1 MPYNKYYKQKK
12 QVSYDEGESW
22 EDVTPAEYQKGTL
35 YEIDSPDCQ
44 QEAQYRW
51 VDMDISTDWICDGT
65 TKYYKQKKQVS
76 NDEGRTWE
84 DVTPPEYQKGA
95 VYQTKSVE
103 CGYAPTG
110 FKYYGTT
117 SGGAVYSAECDSSM
131 AIERYEVYSG
141 VKTLEIGNCVEILM
155 NCAFLGFSNLTS
167 VIIPDSVTQIGYA
180 TFSECV
186 NLKRVNSD
194 VDGVCNIPSS
204 VTGIGNAA
212 FDRCYGFTSVII
224 PDSVIGW
231 GSGAFSNCVN
241 ITSCTVGNGIS
252 RIVSFAFDGCTK
264 LSSATIGNDVVDISD
279 AAFRKCPLSKFNS
292 NIEGVCNIPNNVT
305 NIGGEAFE
313 GNKFTSVNLPNNLK
327 TIGQSAFSGSTF
339 MDITIPNGTTTIGDH
354 AFRDSINLISV
365 TIPESVT
372 NVGIKAFEGTPWWK
386 RYKSDASNIF
396 GNIIYINKIAHV
408 ATSTGITSCEFRND
422 TKTIGR
428 GAFSGCKNLTGV
440 TIINGITDI
449 LYQAFL
455 NCSGLTGNFNIPDSV
470 NNVEYAAF
478 YGCSN
483 ITGVTIGSG
492 ANNINSGAFQDC
504 AKLESISISSSN
516 PVYDSRLN
524 CNAIIKTSTNELVAG
539 CKNTVIPN
547 SVVSIGEQSFQNCFK
562 LTSITIPNSVTN
574 IGFSSFNGCSGLTG
588 NLDIPNSVTTIG
600 EFAFADC
607 RKLTSVT
614 IGNGVTKIGT
624 DAFYYCTG
632 LTSVTVN
639 ATTPPTLGEAA
650 FQSTNNCPIYVPA
663 NSVDAYKAASGW
675 STYASRIQAIP

>member
-76 NDEGRTWE
+76 NDEGKTWQ

-103 CGYAPTG
+103 CGYVPTG

-117 SGGAVYSAECDSSM
+117 SGGAVYSAECDSSW
-131 AIERYEVYSG
+131 AIEQYEVYSG
-141 VKTLEIGNCVEILM
+141 VKTLEIGNCVEILRG
-155 NCAFLGFSNLTS
+155 CAFLGFSNLTS
-167 VIIPDSVTQIGYA
+167 VIIPDSVTSIGNDAFNNCY
-180 TFSECV
+180 
-186 NLKRVNSD
+186 NL
-194 VDGVCNIPSS
+194 
-204 VTGIGNAA
+204 TGI
-212 FDRCYGFTSVII
+212 TI
-224 PDSVIGW
+224 PDSVTVIGTAAFYGCSSLSSVTIPDSVTDW
-231 GSGAFSNCVN
+231 GSAAFKNCTSL
-241 ITSCTVGNGIS
+241 TSCTVGNGITN
-252 RIVSFAFDGCTK
+252 IYSFAFDGCTK
-264 LSSATIGNDVVDISD
+264 LSSATIGDEVVDISD
-279 AAFRKCPLSKFNS
+279 SAFHNCPLSKFNS

-305 NIGGEAFE
+305 NIGGQAFL
-313 GNKFTSVNLPNNLK
+313 GNKFTYVNLPNNLK
-327 TIGQSAFSGSTF
+327 TIGSSAFSGSTYI
-339 MDITIPNGTTTIGDH
+339 MDITIPNGTTTIGDW
-354 AFRDSINLISV
+354 AFKDSINIVSV

-372 NVGIKAFEGTPWWK
+372 NVGTKAFEGTAWWY
-386 RYKSDASNIF
+386 RYKNDASNVF

-428 GAFSGCKNLTGV
+428 GVFSGCKNLTGV

-449 LYQAFL
+449 LASAFS

-470 NNVEYAAF
+470 NNIEYNAF

-492 ANNINSGAFQDC
+492 ANNINGGAFQNC

-588 NLDIPNSVTTIG
+588 NLNIPNSVTTIG
-600 EFAFADC
+600 EYAFADC

-614 IGNGVTKIGT
+614 IGNGVTTIGLQ
-624 DAFYYCTG
+624 AFYNCTG

-639 ATTPPTLGEAA
+639 ATTPPTLGNNV

-663 NSVDAYKAASGW
+663 NSVDAYKAAERW
-675 STYASRIQAIP
+675 STYESRIQAIP